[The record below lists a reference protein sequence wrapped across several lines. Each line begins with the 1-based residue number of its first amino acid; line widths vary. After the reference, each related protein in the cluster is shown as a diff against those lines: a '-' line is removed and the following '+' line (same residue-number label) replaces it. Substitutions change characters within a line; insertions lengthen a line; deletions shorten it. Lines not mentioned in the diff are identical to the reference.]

1 MLYKISE
8 FDIETLS
15 ISSNKDATY
24 VQSNKQPF
32 ELQVD
37 WITLGK
43 YPLPSKKFVTD
54 DAKSINLTVRI
65 TRFDENYT
73 MLSAF
78 DVIHSK
84 LNIAQ
89 SKKYHPLVSEKEGE
103 YYLKFKL
110 YLNTLLFDKDKNA
123 ISITSLFD
131 FYKYLKEDT
140 QLKLVFGF
148 SKIWQMG
155 REYGFSLSVKRI
167 LLKDAVKEVPPEPKV
182 SFLDD

>member
-1 MLYKISE
+1 MLSS
-8 FDIETLS
+8 FDI
-15 ISSNKDATY
+15 
-24 VQSNKQPF
+24 
-32 ELQVD
+32 
-37 WITLGK
+37 
-43 YPLPSKKFVTD
+43 
-54 DAKSINLTVRI
+54 
-65 TRFDENYT
+65 
-73 MLSAF
+73 
-78 DVIHSK
+78 IHSK

-89 SKKYHPLVSEKEGE
+89 SKKYHPIVSEKEGE

-140 QLKLVFGF
+140 QIKIVFGF

-167 LLKDAVKEVPPEPKV
+167 LLKDVVKEVPSEPKV
-182 SFLDD
+182 SFLDDN

>member
-15 ISSNKDATY
+15 ISSTKDATY

-43 YPLPSKKFVTD
+43 YPLPSKKFITD
-54 DAKSINLTVRI
+54 DAKSISLTVRI
-65 TRFDENYT
+65 TRNDENYT

-78 DVIHSK
+78 DNIHSK
-84 LNIAQ
+84 LNIVQ
-89 SKKYHPLVSEKEGE
+89 SKKYHPLVSEKEGA

-110 YLNTLLFDKDKNA
+110 YLNTLLFDMDKHA
-123 ISITSLFD
+123 FI
-131 FYKYLKEDT
+131 
-140 QLKLVFGF
+140 
-148 SKIWQMG
+148 
-155 REYGFSLSVKRI
+155 
-167 LLKDAVKEVPPEPKV
+167 
-182 SFLDD
+182 

>member
-8 FDIETLS
+8 FDFETLS
-15 ISSNKDATY
+15 ISSSKDATY

-54 DAKSINLTVRI
+54 GSKSLNLTVRI
-65 TRFDENYT
+65 NVNDENYK
-73 MLSAF
+73 MLSEF
-78 DVIHSK
+78 DNIHSK
-84 LNIAQ
+84 LNIAHY
-89 SKKYHPLVSEKEGE
+89 KKYHPLVSEKDNV

-140 QLKLVFGF
+140 QIKIVFSF
-148 SKIWQMG
+148 SKVWQMG
-155 REYGFSLSVKRI
+155 SAYGFSLSVKRI
-167 LLKDAVKEVPPEPKV
+167 LLKDIVKEVPPEPKV